1 MTNRALACSSTAGV
15 AAICRHHSAAALLVR
30 QQQQQ
35 HRRRFVSARVTSVEE
50 VDAAAVADDASV
62 PPPPSPSVP
71 PTTFRV
77 SLSDVSPA
85 ATSPLVA
92 PLSLKPPRLRL
103 DTFLS
108 SRLAV
113 SNSTGARSAASTAAA
128 STTSSSSSSSP
139 PSSASRA
146 RVAAAVRSGLVS
158 VNGVVKLRPSEPL
171 RVGDAVSLSTGG
183 LPPPPPLNAVP
194 EPQSSE
200 APLFGVAFEDDQVIV
215 VDKAAGVVVHPGAR
229 HQSGTLVNVLLYH
242 CGVREAVSTEGD
254 EEGDERD
261 DDDDDDG
268 DGDLD
273 DAIPS
278 SNSPPASAS
287 SSSAAAAASSAPKQQ
302 HRYRT
307 PPSLLTGS
315 GTRPG
320 IVHRL
325 DKGTTGLLVVAKTPE
340 AHASLAGQF
349 RDRSVRRRYVSLCV
363 GVPRVPRG
371 VVETNIDRG
380 LKERTRMEAFPFEG
394 RRGRPAVS
402 EFRVVEVLAGG
413 GASLV
418 EWRLRTGRTHQIRV
432 HARHIGCPLLGDE
445 AYGGGNGS
453 GAAAAA
459 LAASAQGGGGG
470 DEATVSRSGKAVAA
484 QRRAAGGALP
494 RATRN
499 AAAELVATV
508 RRPALH
514 ARSLGFTHPTTGEEV
529 DFEAEVPRD
538 LVEAIERLRKWG
550 S

>member
-1 MTNRALACSSTAGV
+1 M
-15 AAICRHHSAAALLVR
+15 
-30 QQQQQ
+30 QQQQ
-35 HRRRFVSARVTSVEE
+35 HRRRFVSARVASAE
-50 VDAAAVADDASV
+50 VDPAAFNDDADAPV
-62 PPPPSPSVP
+62 LPSSSSSVP

-85 ATSPLVA
+85 GASSTLMAA
-92 PLSLKPPRLRL
+92 PTSLKPPRLRL

-113 SNSTGARSAASTAAA
+113 SNSSTNAANAANATAA
-128 STTSSSSSSSP
+128 STTSSPP

-158 VNGVVKLRPSEPL
+158 VNGAVKLRPSEPL
-171 RVGDAVSLSTGG
+171 RVGDAVSLATGG

-194 EPQSSE
+194 EPQPASG
-200 APLFGVAFEDDQVIV
+200 APPLFEVAFEDEHVIV

-242 CGVREAVSTEGD
+242 CGVREAVAENGDD
-254 EEGDERD
+254 EEEQQLGD
-261 DDDDDDG
+261 DDDE

-273 DAIPS
+273 EEEAT
-278 SNSPPASAS
+278 S
-287 SSSAAAAASSAPKQQ
+287 SSSSSLTATAK
-302 HRYRT
+302 RRSYRT
-307 PPSLLTGS
+307 TPSLLSGS

-340 AHASLAGQF
+340 AHASLAAQF

-380 LKERTRMEAFPFEG
+380 VKERTRMEAFPFEG

-402 EFRVVEVLAGG
+402 EFKVLEVLAGG
-413 GASLV
+413 GASVV

-459 LAASAQGGGGG
+459 LAASAKGGGGQ
-470 DEATVSRSGKAVAA
+470 ELTATRSRKVAVAA

-494 RATRN
+494 RAARN
-499 AAAELVATV
+499 AAAELVSTIK
-508 RRPALH
+508 RPALH
-514 ARSLGFTHPTTGEEV
+514 ARSLGFRHPTTGEEV
-529 DFEAEVPRD
+529 DFESEVPKD
-538 LVEAIERLRKWG
+538 LVDAIERLRAWG
-550 S
+550 GGG

>member
-1 MTNRALACSSTAGV
+1 MTNRALACSSTAAV

-35 HRRRFVSARVTSVEE
+35 HRRRFVSARVASVEE

-261 DDDDDDG
+261 DDDDDEDG

-363 GVPRVPRG
+363 GVPRVLRG

-445 AYGGGNGS
+445 AYGGGT
-453 GAAAAA
+453 GAGPPRRR
-459 LAASAQGGGGG
+459 SPRRPREEGEGTRRRCRGRGKRSRRRGGRRGGPCP
-470 DEATVSRSGKAVAA
+470 E
-484 QRRAAGGALP
+484 Q
-494 RATRN
+494 RATP
-499 AAAELVATV
+499 
-508 RRPALH
+508 RR
-514 ARSLGFTHPTTGEEV
+514 S
-529 DFEAEVPRD
+529 
-538 LVEAIERLRKWG
+538 